1 MIKKLKHSQDANTT
15 MQVEWTMQ
23 VNEGGTTD
31 PIEAGY
37 SEGDYTTYEIEEK
50 VKRQLL
56 K

>member
-50 VKRQLL
+50 VGQQLL

>member
-1 MIKKLKHSQDANTT
+1 MKMVKHSQDADSI

-23 VNEGGTTD
+23 VNEGDTTD

-50 VKRQLL
+50 VRQ
-56 K
+56 

>member
-1 MIKKLKHSQDANTT
+1 MVKHSQDANTI

-23 VNEGGTTD
+23 VNEGDTTD

-50 VKRQLL
+50 VRQ
-56 K
+56 